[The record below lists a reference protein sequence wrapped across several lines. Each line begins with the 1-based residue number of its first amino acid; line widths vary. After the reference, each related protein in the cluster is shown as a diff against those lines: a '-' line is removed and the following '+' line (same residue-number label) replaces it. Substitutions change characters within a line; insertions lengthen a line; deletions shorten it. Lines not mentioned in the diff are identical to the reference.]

1 MKTAIAF
8 LTNNPHKKTLSFA
21 EQIGDETDFDVFI
34 IDDTLHPII
43 KSSNYEVVQIAE
55 SHCKNS
61 GYINSNISL
70 GVTHINKNPIAYDKF
85 LLYFCCMNKKYNFV
99 WVFEDDVFIP
109 SPQTIVKLHESNS
122 IYDLV
127 TPNNFQKTD
136 TAPDWHW
143 PHIFNKHEPPYFYS
157 MVCAA
162 GFSKEM
168 LSAVSEYV
176 KLNKSLFYI
185 EAMFNTLAFH
195 NDLLVSTPRE
205 LKSVVYKGEWSLDD
219 FVLLPDSV
227 FHPLKNKGDYD
238 LYRKQIAKAKANNYQ
253 PKKDLPLFIPPC
265 K

>member
-1 MKTAIAF
+1 MKSAVVFLCNKPHSETLHFAIEMSI
-8 LTNNPHKKTLSFA
+8 KS
-21 EQIGDETDFDVFI
+21 DFDVFI
-34 IDDTLHPII
+34 VSDSMDNVQPSIRYRTI
-43 KSSNYEVVQIAE
+43 QIADE
-55 SHCKNS
+55 DCIRN
-61 GYINSNISL
+61 GYTNSNISDNS
-70 GVTHINKNPIAYDKF
+70 THINKNPIAYDKF
-85 LLYFCCMNKKYNFV
+85 LFYFCELNPTYDFV